1 MINHVYIIRSDGTIL
16 FHKTYG
22 SVKVDDSLVSVF
34 LSAVSS
40 FAGSLSE
47 GEIKSVVTG
56 RLKFVYTAG
65 PGRYRDYLFVFCAD
79 EGDDDLGL
87 RERLKRTRDSFVED
101 FGIQALGWDGRD
113 SSAFDG
119 FNTSLEKILMG
130 IIKIALVGF
139 GGVGK
144 TTMLNLMRGTEV
156 PLDYNPTIAVDV
168 KRLTGLSDRF
178 EVIIWDFAGQE
189 RYTPLWTFLLR
200 GTNIVLLVTDST
212 VENVMETKKVYL
224 EIIRQKQ
231 QERILHTVGIAN
243 KQDMPRAMKPKLIER
258 LLGVPCYSMVAI
270 NPTFRENL
278 VSILSNAID
287 EWSRSVES
295 QD

>member
-1 MINHVYIIRSDGTIL
+1 MINHVYIIRSDGKIL

-56 RLKFVYTAG
+56 RLKFCYTAG
-65 PGRYRDYLFVFCAD
+65 PGRYKDYLFVFCAD

-101 FGIQALGWDGRD
+101 FGIQALSWDGRD
-113 SSAFDG
+113 PSTFDG
-119 FNTSLEKILMG
+119 FTTSLEKILMG

-144 TTMLNLMRGTEV
+144 TTMLNLMRGTDV

-168 KRLTGLSDRF
+168 KRLSGLSDRF

-258 LLGVPCYSMVAI
+258 LLGVPVYAMVAI

-278 VSILSNAID
+278 VSILSTAID

-295 QD
+295 QE